1 MIKRHYSSSSRR
13 ALNVIWNA
21 AGRYDF
27 EPDFLAFYTDGSP
40 DFYFNIII
48 GLAEK
53 WLDMDKISAF
63 FDSFSYA
70 RESDEYSEY
79 VWLGL
84 ENSLYEREAPLRPVL
99 NALRRQHAEVFF
111 KVQQQLSK
119 QQMEVMSMDV
129 YTQQQARWALVTERR
144 LPNMSAKEQ
153 AMSEA
158 LKLSGELDT
167 DEIISRLKT
176 FLEVYC
182 RFKFDEEEYR
192 RNHKP
197 GLFKRLWGKHVQAQ
211 YKNCDHLIVRS
222 GTGTGDPRDAVHLNQ
237 LTGFK
242 QDADKAARDRA
253 YIEGCF
259 GKCIY
264 SEAELKAIE
273 AELCVHEDAGCRL
286 WFADGTG
293 AKMPAEPYKSGKS
306 GDTESV
312 QDNDAGQHDGKTGD
326 ALPAGRHRIN
336 MSGAAAYESGVNGPS
351 ITNKDAKEADGIHRA
366 AAEQR
371 KRNLEYYERNSLQI
385 RESIKKLSAE
395 LEVLMSTFLKHLPE
409 KADAGHIDAGKAYR
423 IALFND
429 TKIFLRDGD
438 EAENNICVDILLDA
452 SQSRMNSQ
460 ELIASEAYVLAES
473 MMKAGVPVQVLAFRS
488 LRGYTVIDR
497 LKTFADK
504 NAGGVFGYFASGW
517 NRDALAIKAAGH
529 MIKDELTKNGS
540 ERHILLILTDASPND
555 STPLAP
561 AGTRTKPQNYEGLL
575 PVEAAEAA
583 VSALKTLGIHTA
595 AVFHGSTIHLENVYR
610 IYGKEYI
617 RIRSIAQLASGFI
630 DLMQSALQEMEAD

>member
-1 MIKRHYSSSSRR
+1 MIKRHYSADSRR
-13 ALNVIWNA
+13 VLNVIWNA

-27 EPDFLAFYTDGSP
+27 EPEFLAFHTNGQP

-53 WLDMDKISAF
+53 WLDMHKISDF

-84 ENSLYEREAPLRPVL
+84 ENSLYNKEASLRPVL
-99 NALRRQHAEVFF
+99 GELRKQHAEDFF

-129 YTQQQARWALVTERR
+129 YTQQQARWAFVTGRR
-144 LPNMSAKEQ
+144 LPTMSAKEQ
-153 AMSEA
+153 GMYEA
-158 LKLSGELDT
+158 LQLSDKLQT
-167 DEIISRLKT
+167 DELIASLKT
-176 FLEVYC
+176 FLERYC
-182 RFKFDEEEYR
+182 RFKFNEEEYR
-192 RNHKP
+192 QSHRP
-197 GLFKRLWGKHVQAQ
+197 GLIKRLWGKHVHAK

-237 LTGFK
+237 QTGFK
-242 QDADKAARDRA
+242 NDEGKEARDKA
-253 YIEGCF
+253 YVEGCF
-259 GKCIY
+259 GRCIY
-264 SEAELKAIE
+264 AEEQLKAIDR
-273 AELCVHEDAGCRL
+273 ELCIREDAGCKL
-286 WFADGTG
+286 WFTDGSRYQEADTSDKGKFNNAKFSDEAAGIDDNVNKTGT
-293 AKMPAEPYKSGKS
+293 
-306 GDTESV
+306 
-312 QDNDAGQHDGKTGD
+312 DAGGSVNKSDNAAERKTVLSAKDIRDIDG
-326 ALPAGRHRIN
+326 
-336 MSGAAAYESGVNGPS
+336 V
-351 ITNKDAKEADGIHRA
+351 HRA
-366 AAEQR
+366 IEEQR
-371 KRNLEYYERNSLQI
+371 KRNLGYYERNSLQI

-395 LEVLMSTFLKHLPE
+395 LEVLMSSFLKHLPE
-409 KADAGHIDAGKAYR
+409 NADAGRINAGKAYR

-429 TKIFLRDGD
+429 SKIFLREGD
-438 EAENNICVDILLDA
+438 EAENNIRVDILLDA

-460 ELIASEAYVLAES
+460 ELIAAEAFVLTES

-488 LRGYTVIDR
+488 LRGYTIIDR
-497 LKTFADK
+497 LKTFSEKDGK
-504 NAGGVFGYFASGW
+504 GVFGYFASGW
-517 NRDALAIKAAGH
+517 NRDALAIKAAGY
-529 MIKDELTKNGS
+529 MIEDELTKNGS

-555 STPLAP
+555 SMPLAP
-561 AGTRTKPQNYEGLL
+561 SGTRSKPVNYEGLI

-583 VSALKTLGIHTA
+583 VKTLKSKRIHTA

-617 RIRSIAQLASGFI
+617 RIRSIAQLAAGFI